1 MSVEKRNRKFDLDKL
16 IEDTFKEIEA
26 ISSSDKSVGLKT
38 QSFKRLAT
46 KVVNRLFGERSRKN
60 PHTALSLKTASKY
73 LSRLRNQISERGWKH
88 HSFDQSASRIVNL
101 YPFSAYMIDDLCELD
116 LERTR
121 VKVKSVRDKLAQ
133 SDRLI
138 KRLSALDTNLST
150 YASAVNAISKDFPAW
165 AQEIDGLKTLK
176 ATDRAAAL
184 EKLMRVLGEAQPLY
198 NDLTSL
204 KIDHE
209 IMRHLTKDQF
219 TRKAGI
225 DADAE
230 VLNVKKTNTISIDYP
245 TLMARVEF
253 LLNPVHPGLWSYEA
267 LATGVG
273 FATGRRDI
281 EVLIQGRFEKTG
293 KNTFR
298 FSGQAKERGGVDY
311 ENQYDIYSLVDTDVV
326 LRALELLRSKPNVAG
341 MIKELEGYQDMRYYQ
356 FNELVHNRT
365 AAPLNKF
372 MREFMDGAGFVISG
386 LERNW
391 TSKDTRAIYAAIC
404 FKLFFETDPRWAK
417 KDQDIFFQELLGH
430 SDARAQ
436 AHYKAFKIMNAGQ
449 KWEPIKTAN
458 KDRLAELKKLDSD
471 ERIQKSEPY
480 SRIHETVKRIIAQ
493 DPGIKSISQRMIK
506 NECGGNFQTIKFYL
520 DEIAKEALSLETSL
534 ESILKQEVAVSEVKN
549 KVETNTIDSQ
559 ADEVVKNEPLADE
572 KPKLITKKLD
582 NGQWEVTI
590 TYQNNTHVELVA
602 DAANMMVA
610 GGVAL
615 KQWDA
620 KRKLPELAPD
630 PIVSKDGK
638 MWYSRI
644 VIHGQV
650 LCEAWNPNK
659 TFAKQASI
667 AMYKSMRG

>member
-1 MSVEKRNRKFDLDKL
+1 MGVEKRNRKFDLDEL
-16 IEDTFKEIEA
+16 IEQTFKEIES
-26 ISSSDKSVGLKT
+26 ITNSDKSVGLKT

-60 PHTALSLKTASKY
+60 PQTALTLKTASKY
-73 LSRLRNQISERGWKH
+73 LSKLRNQISARGWKH
-88 HSFDQSASRIVNL
+88 HSFEQAASRIIKL
-101 YPFSAYMIDDLCELD
+101 HPSSAYMIDDLCELD
-116 LERTR
+116 LESTR

-138 KRLSALDTNLST
+138 KRLSTLDTNLSA

-165 AQEIDGLKTLK
+165 AKEVDGLKTLK
-176 ATDRAAAL
+176 PTDRSSAL
-184 EKLMRVLGEAQPLY
+184 DKLMTVLTEAQSLY

-230 VLNVKKTNTISIDYP
+230 VLNIKKTNTIDIDYP
-245 TLMARVEF
+245 TLMSRVEF
-253 LLNPVHPGLWSYEA
+253 LLNPIHPELWNYEA
-267 LATGVG
+267 LATGIG

-281 EVLIQGRFEKTG
+281 EILIQGRFERTG

-311 ENQYDIYSLVDTDVV
+311 ENQFDIYSLIDTDVV
-326 LRALELLRSKPNVAG
+326 LKALDLLRKKQNIAG
-341 MIKELEGYQDMRYYQ
+341 MIEELNSYQDMRYYQ

-372 MREFMDGAGFVISG
+372 MREFMKGAGFEIGG
-386 LERNW
+386 LDRNW

-449 KWEPIKTAN
+449 KWEPIKVEN
-458 KDRLAELKKLDSD
+458 KDRLAELKKLDND
-471 ERIQKSEPY
+471 ERIQKSESY
-480 SRIHETVKRIIAQ
+480 SRIHETVKRIMAQ
-493 DPGIKSISQRMIK
+493 EPGIKSISQRMIK
-506 NECGGNFQTIKFYL
+506 TECGGNFQTIKFYL
-520 DEIAKEALSLETSL
+520 EEIAKDALSLETSL
-534 ESILKQEVAVSEVKN
+534 ESILKQEASMSEVKSAE
-549 KVETNTIDSQ
+549 KTDDIEAQDLKEQ
-559 ADEVVKNEPLADE
+559 AESVVNE
-572 KPKLITKKLD
+572 KPKLVTKRLD

-590 TYQNNTHVELVA
+590 TYKNNTHIELVD
-602 DAANMMVA
+602 DAVNMMVA
-610 GGVAL
+610 GRMAL
-615 KQWDA
+615 KQWDT
-620 KRKLPELAPD
+620 KRQLPEVAPE
-630 PIVSKDGK
+630 PILSKDGK

-644 VIHGQV
+644 VIRGHT
-650 LCEAWNPNK
+650 LCEAWNPSK
-659 TFAKQASI
+659 AFAKQASI